1 MKVEL
6 EPPKSLEILCMYDSA
21 TEASLDSEDLE
32 ILRF

>member
-6 EPPKSLEILCMYDSA
+6 EPPNSLEILCMYNSTA
-21 TEASLDSEDLE
+21 EASLNSEDLE